1 MVLLQKAG
9 DHLLQSDQIQRH
21 SDRLYLAGS
30 GIIVDFSKLFC
41 SHTAGGLVFRI
52 QALPIVTF
60 NSLHGIKK
68 YIILILLRSSVNSVS
83 HTFIKAYGLAWVGNR
98 CIPIN

>member
-1 MVLLQKAG
+1 M
-9 DHLLQSDQIQRH
+9 LQSDQIQRH
-21 SDRLYLAGS
+21 SDRLYAAGS
-30 GIIVDFSKLFC
+30 GIIVDFCKLFC

-68 YIILILLRSSVNSVS
+68 IHYSHSVEKLISVISVS
-83 HTFIKAYGLAWVGNR
+83 HTFIKANGLAWV
-98 CIPIN
+98 